1 MRLPGQNDDHQ
12 WSQQHLSHYAEGD
25 LPGRSRRR
33 LGRHALDCVDC
44 ERGLRAIRAL
54 RRVLAADGSQQV
66 RAPAGI
72 LDRARAA
79 AAGGTGSSGPAGRQ
93 GR

>member
-1 MRLPGQNDDHQ
+1 MRVPGQAASHQ

-25 LPGRSRRR
+25 LTARARRR
-33 LGRHALDCVDC
+33 LDLHALDCVDC
-44 ERGLRAIRAL
+44 ERGLRAVRAL
-54 RRVLAADGSQQV
+54 RRVLAADGSSGV

-79 AAGGTGSSGPAGRQ
+79 AAHQ